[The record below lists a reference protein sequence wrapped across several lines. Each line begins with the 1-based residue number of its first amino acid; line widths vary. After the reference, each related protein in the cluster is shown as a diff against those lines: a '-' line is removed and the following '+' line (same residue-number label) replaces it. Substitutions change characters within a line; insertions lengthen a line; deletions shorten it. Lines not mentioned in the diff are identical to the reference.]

1 MPIFLTL
8 LTNRILTIVFCLAA
22 AVFTAQ
28 AATLTVTKTADTN
41 DNLCNADCSLRE
53 AIYAAAPDDTIVFA
67 SPLFDSPQTI
77 TLLGETGF
85 GSLLIDKNLTITG
98 KGANLL
104 TVRRPSSAAL
114 FRIFEIAGA
123 RVNLSGMTIT
133 GGSVNGRGG
142 GISAFNST
150 LTITG
155 CHITGNTSSAGGA
168 GISNLS
174 EIEDAGLHVVNS
186 TISNNTSHDAG
197 FDGAGGGIDNYY
209 CVMTITNS
217 TISGNVRTGGESG
230 AGGIFAVSP
239 NVSTITNSTI
249 TDNGAVGAGS
259 AGGIRIQSG
268 AVNFRNTIVAAN
280 RNNAAMP
287 DVVAAM
293 GNTFDE
299 VTSQGYNIIG
309 NPGILTRFN
318 QTGDQTGASSGA
330 LNPLLEPLG
339 SYGGD
344 TPTHRLQPNSPA
356 IDKGNSS
363 SLTTDQRGSVR
374 PVENLTI
381 ANAPGGDGSDIGA
394 FETSATLIVTNPA
407 DTQVGA
413 CDSDCTLREAITA
426 AGTGNTIEFSSLFNA
441 PQIITLSDAAGLQ
454 GLIINKNLTIN
465 GKGANLLTVRR
476 NPASSVNFRIFTIS
490 GANVILNGMTVT
502 GGRTFGANARSGG
515 IHSESNASVTIN
527 GCHITDNEIT
537 SVSAVKGG
545 GISAL
550 TGTLVIND
558 STVSNNRVISGSTTN
573 SGGGIFTSLDTRT
586 TITNSTISG
595 NIVTNAS
602 GSTSDRNGGGI
613 FNGGAMTVRNST
625 ITDNGAVGANS
636 ASGIFNNSNLTV
648 GSAIIAGNRNNSV
661 TPDAAQE
668 GTFVSQGFNLV
679 GNAGTVSAFNQPSDQ
694 VGNSSAPINPL
705 LAALALNGGSTP
717 THALMAGSPA
727 IDAGDDFGNF
737 TDQRGAARPVDNP
750 GAPAAPGGDNSDVGS
765 FEAER
770 FPALVVTKIE
780 DTNDGACDE
789 QDCSLR
795 EAIAAAP
802 ARGGEIIFSSLFDAP
817 QTITLSDAAG
827 FRELLISDKSLSIQG
842 KGAQLLTV
850 RRDTSSSVNFPVFAI
865 RRIAAANPGVT
876 LGGMKIT
883 GGVSSNGGGGI
894 DVSGYSLT
902 VSSCHITGNGNLI
915 GSDDA
920 GGIALRNSPS
930 LTVLNS
936 TISNNTVLSSGAVN
950 SAGGIKFVGGQFIMT
965 NSTVSGNSVGGG
977 SSNSGGLQLS
987 VVSGIVSNSTITDN
1001 QANGTNTAGGV
1012 IGGSNATARNTIIAG
1027 NRNNTSV
1034 PDLRGAFTS
1043 GGFNLVGSTTG
1054 NNFADGINNDRVGTF
1069 SSPLNPLLDALGSY
1083 GGTTPTHR
1091 LQTDSPAIDKG
1102 YGFDSGS
1109 DQRGAARPVDNPS
1122 VPNSAAGDAADI
1134 GAFET
1139 QIAASNQPPVANPDS
1154 YTASRNTP
1162 LVVAS
1167 PGVLV
1172 NDADVDSVS
1181 LTAIK
1186 VSDPS
1191 HGSLT
1196 LNPNGGFT
1204 YTPATNFIG
1213 VDSFT
1218 YRAYD
1223 GAAYS
1228 DVVAVTITVNPGG
1241 AAMLTV
1247 TKTADTQDGAC
1258 DTDCSLR
1265 EAITAAVSGD
1275 TIVFST
1281 LFDSPQT
1288 ITLAAGG
1295 NNSGTLVI
1303 NKNLT
1308 IVGKRANLLTIRG
1321 NSNDFQIFVV
1331 TGNNVV
1337 AGISNLTVTSG
1348 NAGSSYGGGINI
1360 NESAALT
1367 VSNCNITNN
1376 VAAAGGGIFIDEY
1389 STLNLIGSTVSG
1401 NTGTANFGSSGG
1413 IHNEG
1418 ILNVNNSTISGNIK
1432 NNDNNNGGGIWTIG
1446 ATTINSSTITDNRA
1460 AGSGSA
1466 SGIFRFGNFGTVSL
1480 GNTIIA
1486 ANRSNSTIPDL
1497 VGAFT
1502 SNGYNLVGNV
1512 GAATGF
1518 PQTGDQTGASSSI
1531 LNPGLAPLDFYGG
1544 GTQTHALFANSP
1556 AVNAANLNNS
1566 PNTDQ
1571 RGMTRSNGGRADIGA
1586 FELNL
1591 NFLNSPTGANGQGT
1605 LPGAAV
1611 QQSYSVQFSVNRL
1624 NSFSEQYGDERFSE
1638 SKPEDGDLM
1647 SVGIFSIIAGNL
1659 PAGLSLNPS
1668 GVLSGTPMQAGTF
1681 AFTIK
1686 FTDFDGMA
1694 GAQQYV
1700 LNVFGPTAAGV
1711 SIGGRV
1717 LTPEG
1722 EGLKNARVNLTDS
1735 QGNSRSALTNAFGYY
1750 RFAEVP
1756 AGEIYIIQVISKR
1769 YQFEPRSVTVMDEI
1783 TDLNF
1788 SPAQ

>member
-22 AVFTAQ
+22 TVFTAQ

-41 DNLCNADCSLRE
+41 DNSCNADCSLRE

-85 GSLLIDKNLTITG
+85 GNLLIDKNLTITG

-104 TVRRPSSAAL
+104 TVRRLSSAPL
-114 FRIFEIAGA
+114 FRVFEIVGA

-150 LTITG
+150 LTING
-155 CHITGNTSSAGGA
+155 CHVTGNTSSAGGG
-168 GISNLS
+168 GISSLS
-174 EIEDAGLHVVNS
+174 EIEDAGLHIVNS
-186 TISNNTSHDAG
+186 TVSDNTSHDAG
-197 FDGAGGGIDNYY
+197 FDGAGGGVDNYY

-217 TISGNVRTGGESG
+217 TISGNVRNGGESG
-230 AGGIFAVSP
+230 AGGIFALSSS
-239 NVSTITNSTI
+239 VSTITNSTI

-259 AGGIRIQSG
+259 AGGIRVQSG
-268 AVNFRNTIVAAN
+268 AVNFRSTIVAAN

-287 DVVAAM
+287 DIVAAM

-299 VTSQGYNIIG
+299 VTSQGYNFIG

-318 QTGDQTGASSGA
+318 QTGDQTGTSSAA
-330 LNPLLEPLG
+330 LNPLLDPLG
-339 SYGGD
+339 SNGGA
-344 TPTHRLQPNSPA
+344 TPTHRPQPNSPA

-381 ANAPGGDGSDIGA
+381 ANAAGGDGSDIGA
-394 FETSATLIVTNPA
+394 FETSAALIVTNPA
-407 DTQVGA
+407 DTTVGA
-413 CDSDCTLREAITA
+413 CDSDCTLREAIAA

-441 PQIITLSDAAGLQ
+441 PQIITLSDAASLQ
-454 GLIINKNLTIN
+454 GLIISKNLTIN

-476 NPASSVNFRIFTIS
+476 NPASSVNFRVFTVS
-490 GANVILNGMTVT
+490 GASVILKGMTVT

-515 IHSESNASVTIN
+515 IHSESNASLTID

-550 TGTLVIND
+550 NGTLVINN
-558 STVSNNRVISGSTTN
+558 STISNNRVISGSTTN
-573 SGGGIFTSLDTRT
+573 SGGGIFTSFDTRT

-595 NIVTNAS
+595 NTVTNAS
-602 GSTSDRNGGGI
+602 GSTSDGNGGGI

-625 ITDNGAVGANS
+625 VTDNGSVGANS
-636 ASGIFNNSNLTV
+636 ASGIFNNSNLTA
-648 GSAIIAGNRNNSV
+648 GSTIIAGNRNNSA
-661 TPDAAQE
+661 TPDAAQQ

-679 GNAGTVSAFNQPSDQ
+679 GNAGTVTAFNQASDQ
-694 VGNSSAPINPL
+694 HGSSSAPINPL

-717 THALMAGSPA
+717 THALLAGSPA

-765 FEAER
+765 FEAGR

-795 EAIAAAP
+795 EAIAAAA

-827 FRELLISDKSLSIQG
+827 FRELLISDKSLSIRG
-842 KGAQLLTV
+842 KGARLLTI

-865 RRIAAANPGVT
+865 RRINAANPGVT

-894 DVSGYSLT
+894 DVSGSGLT
-902 VSSCHITGNGNLI
+902 VSACHITGNSNLI

-936 TISNNTVLSSGAVN
+936 TISDNTVLSNGAVN
-950 SAGGIKFVGGQFIMT
+950 SAGGIKFTGSQFIMT

-977 SSNSGGLQLS
+977 SGNSGGLQLS
-987 VVSGIVSNSTITDN
+987 AVSGIISNSTVTDN
-1001 QANGTNTAGGV
+1001 QANGTNTAGGI

-1034 PDLRGAFTS
+1034 PDIRGAFAS

-1054 NNFADGINNDRVGTF
+1054 NNFADGVNNDRVGTF
-1069 SSPLNPLLDALGSY
+1069 SAPLNPLLDTLGNY
-1083 GGTTPTHR
+1083 GGAAPTHR
-1091 LQTDSPAIDKG
+1091 PQTNSPTIDKG
-1102 YGFDSGS
+1102 YSFDSES

-1122 VPNSAAGDAADI
+1122 VPNASAGDAADI

-1139 QIAASNQPPVANPDS
+1139 QTAASNQPPVANPDS
-1154 YTASRNTP
+1154 YTAGRNIP

-1172 NDADVDSVS
+1172 NDTDVDGVS

-1186 VSDPS
+1186 VGDPA

-1204 YTPATNFIG
+1204 YTPAANFIG
-1213 VDSFT
+1213 DDSFT
-1218 YRAYD
+1218 YKAYD

-1241 AAMLTV
+1241 AATLTV
-1247 TKTADTQDGAC
+1247 TKTADTQDGVC

-1265 EAITAAVSGD
+1265 EAIAAAVSGD
-1275 TIVFST
+1275 SIVFST

-1288 ITLAAGG
+1288 IALANG
-1295 NNSGTLVI
+1295 NNFGTLVI
-1303 NKNLT
+1303 DKNLT
-1308 IVGKRANLLTIRG
+1308 ITGRRANLLTVRG
-1321 NSNDFQIFVV
+1321 NFNDFQIFVV
-1331 TGNNVV
+1331 TGNGVV
-1337 AGISNLTVTSG
+1337 AGIGNLTVTGG
-1348 NAGSSYGGGINI
+1348 NAGNSYGGGINI

-1376 VAAAGGGIFIDEY
+1376 VAGAGGGIFIDED
-1389 STLNLIGSTVSG
+1389 STLNLTGSTVSG
-1401 NTGTANFGSSGG
+1401 NTATAGFGSGGG

-1418 ILNVNNSTISGNIK
+1418 ILNVHNSTISGNIK

-1446 ATTINSSTITDNRA
+1446 ATTITNSTITDNQA
-1460 AGSGSA
+1460 AGSGSGG
-1466 SGIFRFGNFGTVSL
+1466 GIFRFGNYGTVSL
-1480 GNTIIA
+1480 GNTIVA
-1486 ANRSNSTIPDL
+1486 ANRSNSTVPDT

-1502 SNGYNLVGNV
+1502 SNGYNLVGNA

-1518 PQTGDQTGASSSI
+1518 PQTGDQSGASGSV
-1531 LNPGLAPLDFYGG
+1531 LNPRLAPLDFYGG
-1544 GTQTHALFANSP
+1544 GTLTHALFADSP
-1556 AVNAANLNNS
+1556 AVNAANPNNS
-1566 PNTDQ
+1566 PNADQ
-1571 RGMTRSNGGRADIGA
+1571 RGMTRAIGGRADIGA

-1605 LPGAAV
+1605 LPSAAV
-1611 QQSYSVQFSVNRL
+1611 QQAYSVQFSVNRL
-1624 NSFSEQYGDERFSE
+1624 NGFSEGYSDERFSE
-1638 SKPEDGDLM
+1638 NESEDGDLM

-1659 PAGLSLNPS
+1659 PGGLTLNPS
-1668 GVLSGTPMQAGTF
+1668 GVLSGTPVQAGTF

-1722 EGLKNARVNLTDS
+1722 SGLKNARVNLTDS
-1735 QGNSRSALTNAFGYY
+1735 QGNSRTALTNAFGYY
-1750 RFAEVP
+1750 RFAEVQ

-1769 YQFEPRSVTVMDEI
+1769 YQFEPRSVIINDEI
-1783 TDLNF
+1783 NDLNF